1 MGDDKNTVNGSRRSF
16 VKVVAAITAAMAA
29 LLTPIISGLFVILQP
44 LRKKDETSKAVRI
57 AFLETLPADGT
68 PVKFSVLAN
77 KTDAWN
83 KFPESPVGAVY
94 LRKTSEKTVEAF
106 NVACP
111 HAGCFVSFVAE
122 KQGYFCP
129 CHNSTFALDGKVDNP
144 QSPSPRGL
152 DSLTV
157 EIRKG
162 REIWIQFQQFQ
173 PGVSEKIPVS

>member
-1 MGDDKNTVNGSRRSF
+1 MGDDKNIENGSRRSF
-16 VKVVAAITAAMAA
+16 VKGFTAISLGVVAI
-29 LLTPIISGLFVILQP
+29 LTPILAGLAVVLEP
-44 LRKKDETSKAVRI
+44 LRRKSQENKAVRI

-83 KFPESPVGAVY
+83 KFPETPIGAVY
-94 LRKTSEKTVEAF
+94 LRKTSSNVVEAF

-129 CHNSTFALDGKVDNP
+129 CHNSTFALDGKVENP

-152 DSLTV
+152 DSLAV

-173 PGVSEKIPVS
+173 PGVSDKIPVS